1 MRKIKKQIQYLIR
14 WKNMLKNLIKIKKF
28 KTNNNYFKINIKN
41 IIKRNIVNRKIRE
54 IENTKQIKN

>member
-1 MRKIKKQIQYLIR
+1 
-14 WKNMLKNLIKIKKF
+14 MLKNLIKIKKF

-54 IENTKQIKN
+54 IENTKQIKEKLGIKIKNDQKS